1 MRKQKW
7 VAIFLSLT
15 LMSLPGLT
23 ACNFTAKPEGG
34 FTPTVEA
41 IITPTA
47 TTVTVEVPPTLTPTQ
62 PVISTQV
69 VQIASPVP
77 TETPAPPTESPT
89 PTETPGPYIHIIK
102 EGETLGAIIQFYDY
116 RDFAVIDEIV
126 RLNNLASADFLPGA
140 GSELIIP
147 RQTATLTPEGVELT
161 ATADATRNT
170 TTQGGVVI
178 PGTTQITCHT
188 VEEGE
193 TVVGIAEQY
202 NTTLEVLSQLNPNLY
217 WFGCNFSNYSG
228 GPDCNPNIQVSQCIN
243 VPAPTPTP
251 TLSPTPSGNET
262 ATPTP
267 TYVPPISVYP
277 PEGAVAPA
285 GVFTLH
291 WVSVGVLAENE
302 HYLVKVID
310 TVNNETYLQVTKDTS
325 MQLPASMIPEDG
337 QAHIITWEV
346 QVATQNENGDY
357 RPITDSDRHS
367 FQWQSR

>member
-7 VAIFLSLT
+7 VAIFISLT
-15 LMSLPGLT
+15 LMSLPALA
-23 ACNFTAKPEGG
+23 ACNFNVQPQGG
-34 FTPTVEA
+34 FTPTVES
-41 IITPTA
+41 IITPTVA
-47 TTVTVEVPPTLTPTQ
+47 TATMEASSTLTLTQ
-62 PVISTQV
+62 PAANTQV
-69 VQIASPVP
+69 VQIASPAP

-89 PTETPGPYIHIIK
+89 PSETPGPYIHIIK
-102 EGETLGAIIQFYDY
+102 QGETLGAIIQFYGY
-116 RDFAVIDEIV
+116 RDFDVIDEIV
-126 RLNNLASADFLPGA
+126 RLNNLASADFLPGE
-140 GSELIIP
+140 GSELLIP
-147 RQTATLTPEGVELT
+147 RQTATLTPEGIELT
-161 ATADATRNT
+161 STADATRNT

-202 NTTLEVLSQLNPNLY
+202 NTTLEVLSQLNPDLY

-228 GPDCNPNIQVSQCIN
+228 GPDCNPNIQVGQCIN
-243 VPAPTPTP
+243 IPAPTPTP

-267 TYVPPISVYP
+267 TYPPPKPVYP

-285 GVFTLH
+285 GVFSLQ
-291 WVSVGVLAENE
+291 WVSVGVLDKDEY
-302 HYLVKVID
+302 YLVRVID

-337 QAHIITWEV
+337 QAHVVDWEV
-346 QVATQNENGDY
+346 QVAIQNENGDY
-357 RPITDSDRHS
+357 NPITGSVRHS
-367 FQWQSR
+367 FKWQSR